1 MGKKHTVRFEPIGI
15 EMEADEDE
23 TLLNAAFRQ
32 GLMLMHGCK
41 EGQCSACKSFLLDGD
56 VDLDRYSTFALP
68 DFEEAEGWT
77 LLCRAH
83 AYSDLEV
90 ELINFDPETIHSG
103 TPLRTVVARVTEV
116 EPLTH
121 DIRALR
127 VRVEDDEP
135 LTFRPGQYV
144 DIRIPGHQDEHRSFS
159 MANLPSN
166 APDLE
171 FMIKLYEGGHFSG
184 LLADETIAEGEHLSL
199 TGPYGVFTLRAS
211 SPRRLLFIGGG
222 AGMAP
227 ILSLLRSMREAGV
240 ERPAAYYY
248 GARRPKDLFHL
259 EELEELVRDLPAFT
273 FVPALSEPSD
283 DHGWTG
289 ETGLITDV
297 VDRMEDDLAEVDA
310 YLCGPPPMVDAA
322 MPLLE
327 ARGVPES
334 HIYFDKFTITAEQ

>member
-1 MGKKHTVRFEPIGI
+1 MGTKHTVRFEPVGI

-23 TLLNAAFRQ
+23 TVLNAAFRQ

-83 AYSDLEV
+83 AYSDLEI
-90 ELINFDPETIHSG
+90 ELINYDEDIIHSG
-103 TPLRTVVARVTEV
+103 SPPRTVHARVAEV

-121 DIRALR
+121 DIRSLR
-127 VRVEDDEP
+127 LQVEDGEP
-135 LTFRPGQYV
+135 FTYRPGQYV
-144 DIRIPGHQDEHRSFS
+144 DIRIPGHEDEHRSFS
-159 MANLPSN
+159 MANTPS
-166 APDLE
+166 DGGELE
-171 FMIKLYEGGHFSG
+171 FMIKLYPGGRFSG
-184 LLADETIAEGEHLSL
+184 LLDDGGVKPGDELSV
-199 TGPYGVFTLRAS
+199 TGPYGVFTLRTS

-227 ILSLLRSMREAGV
+227 ILALLRSMRESGAV
-240 ERPAAYYY
+240 RQATYYY
-248 GARRPKDLFHL
+248 GARRPDDLFHL
-259 EELEELVRDLPAFT
+259 EELEGLVRELPGFA
-273 FVPALSEPSD
+273 FVPALSEPAD
-283 DHGWTG
+283 DDGWHG

-297 VDRMEDDLAEVDA
+297 VDRLEDDVAEVDA

-322 MPLLE
+322 IALLD
-327 ARGVPES
+327 AKGVPEA
-334 HIYFDKFTITAEQ
+334 HIYYDKFTITAEQ